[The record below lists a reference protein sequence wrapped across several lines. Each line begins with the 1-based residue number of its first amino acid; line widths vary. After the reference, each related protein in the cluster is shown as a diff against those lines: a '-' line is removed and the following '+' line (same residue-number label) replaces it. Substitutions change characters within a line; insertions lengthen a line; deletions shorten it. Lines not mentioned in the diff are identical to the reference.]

1 MATFI
6 RPMFLTFTFFCFSH
20 LPDTSLSPLLS
31 SSFPLTNWLTF
42 VGFFLYPVP
51 PFYRV
56 VRLTQWIVVR
66 GYLHL
71 KFRFWTSKF
80 LLNINIPVYS
90 LTCQSNNLGFLCFI
104 NPRLQNRLMTSL
116 RNNMLVPIWLLLVF
130 FPCCRAVDLTYSIE
144 EGKSPSTYIGNVALD
159 SHLLDGVL
167 PQDQKLLRFSQMEHG
182 LTGNALLFRV
192 GKNSGKLYTAQILDA
207 EVLCVRNKECFRMVD
222 IAVRRRESFVK
233 ILEVKVIIKDIND
246 NRPEFP
252 EDKVQIE
259 FSEESLKGAR
269 RSIPNA
275 IDRDISPINSQ
286 ITYQLKKGD
295 DEPFTL
301 SVLKSVDGISK
312 LSIVLEERLN
322 REMKDSYLIQVIAQ
336 DGATPP
342 KESVLH
348 VLIIVADVN
357 DNTPVFSR
365 NVYNVSIKYEQDIT
379 TPVAVLTAKDSDA
392 GKNGEISYH
401 FSSQTSSIA
410 QSLFEL
416 NEKTGELFL
425 SNKLS
430 NGHEF
435 KYELYVV
442 AMDGGEPPL
451 SSTAKVL
458 VNIINQ
464 QNSPPTID
472 VNFVSASASKGN
484 TATISEDIAVGS
496 FIAYVKVTDNDVG
509 QNGDVICELHHDKF
523 LLQSI
528 GVKKYKVTVKN
539 PLDRETLDHYE
550 ITISCQDR
558 GIPVLHSS
566 NTFSIQVMDVNDIKP
581 QFSRDTF
588 KFSVNENQESKFPV
602 GVINATDPD
611 LGVGGKLTYT
621 LLTNGKQFLPFQISA
636 NGSIFTVMSLDHE
649 FQNIYEFQVL
659 VKDNGQPPLNNTV
672 DVIIEVRDENDNA
685 PYFTFPSVN
694 PYTLDV
700 VYYPYRTSNITVLKA
715 TDSDSRENAF
725 LKYEITAGNDKQ
737 LFTVNHYSGLLSF
750 THVVTRQDAGV
761 YDLQFAVKDSGN
773 PVLCAT
779 TNLSLV
785 LTVSNKSFE
794 MLNAVHKQIEDQIHL
809 YLLIAI
815 VLVAV
820 IISVPP
826 NGGCVYVHHP
836 VQRQGLLNTSR

>member
-1 MATFI
+1 
-6 RPMFLTFTFFCFSH
+6 
-20 LPDTSLSPLLS
+20 
-31 SSFPLTNWLTF
+31 
-42 VGFFLYPVP
+42 
-51 PFYRV
+51 
-56 VRLTQWIVVR
+56 
-66 GYLHL
+66 
-71 KFRFWTSKF
+71 
-80 LLNINIPVYS
+80 
-90 LTCQSNNLGFLCFI
+90 
-104 NPRLQNRLMTSL
+104 
-116 RNNMLVPIWLLLVF
+116 MLVPIWLLF
-130 FPCCRAVDLTYSIE
+130 FYFPWCQAIDLTYSIE

-167 PQDQKLLRFSQMEHG
+167 PEDQKLLRFSQMEHG
-182 LTGNALLFRV
+182 LTGNTLLFRV

-207 EVLCVRNKECFRMVD
+207 EVLCMRNKECFRMVD

-252 EDKVQIE
+252 EERVQIE

-275 IDRDISPINSQ
+275 IDHDISPLNSQ
-286 ITYQLKKGD
+286 ITYQLKKGG
-295 DEPFTL
+295 DEPFML

-322 REMKDSYLIQVIAQ
+322 REVQDSYVLQVIAK
-336 DGATPP
+336 DGGTPP
-342 KESVLH
+342 KKSVLH
-348 VLIIVADVN
+348 VLILVADVN

-365 NVYNVSIKYEQDIT
+365 NTYNVSIKYEHDIA
-379 TPVAVLTAKDSDA
+379 TPVAVLTAKDSDS
-392 GKNGEISYH
+392 GKNGEICYH
-401 FSSQTSSIA
+401 FSSQTSAIA
-410 QSLFEL
+410 QSHFEL
-416 NEKTGELFL
+416 NEKTGEIFL
-425 SNKLS
+425 SSKLS
-430 NGHEF
+430 SGHEF

-442 AMDGGEPPL
+442 AMDGGDPPL

-458 VNIINQ
+458 VNVINQ
-464 QNSPPTID
+464 QNNPPIID
-472 VNFVSASASKGN
+472 VNFVSASASVGN

-496 FIAYVKVTDNDVG
+496 FIAYVKVTDNDAG

-528 GVKKYKVTVKN
+528 GVKKYKVTIKN

-558 GIPVLHSS
+558 GMPVLHSA
-566 NTFSIQVMDVNDIKP
+566 NTFSIQVIDVNDIRP

-588 KFSVNENQESKFPV
+588 KFSVYENQNSKFPV
-602 GVINATDPD
+602 GIINATDPD
-611 LGVGGKLTYT
+611 LGVGGKLTYSLVT
-621 LLTNGKQFLPFQISA
+621 TDKQFLPFQIGA

-649 FQNIYEFQVL
+649 FQDVYEFQVL
-659 VKDNGQPPLNNTV
+659 VKDNGLPPLNNTV
-672 DVIIEVRDENDNA
+672 NVLIEVRDENDNA

-700 VYYPYRTSNITVLKA
+700 VYYTYRTSNITVLKA

-725 LKYEITAGNDKQ
+725 LKYEISGGNDKQ
-737 LFTVNHYSGLLSF
+737 LFTINHYSGLLSF
-750 THVVTRQDAGV
+750 THVITRQDAGA
-761 YDLQFAVKDSGN
+761 YDVQFTVKDSGN
-773 PVLCAT
+773 PVLSAT
-779 TNLSLV
+779 TNITLV

-820 IISVPP
+820 IISVPLTA
-826 NGGCVYVHHP
+826 GVSMCIIRCKDRGCLARRGRVTTSSSQLSE
-836 VQRQGLLNTSR
+836 QRNLMFSSHETSWSDMALARKDADTLHSSEANRSTKSICSGDKTEARRKTASGTKSQKGQDVIYQVGTKMMPSPSH